1 MKKLLSLVLSLVLV
15 CSLAGCGKEQSA
27 TYVLTSTQEGVMS
40 MSDTQTL
47 KAKGDIVY
55 EMAET
60 TVVDISMA
68 EEAAKAQLSEYY
80 TEYFNNFATNAPEGV
95 TVTSNNADDVFEVS
109 VTIDLKNADLQ
120 ELMKGGYLIGTSED
134 ADKAQ
139 AISFSQTCAGL
150 EAAGYVLQ
158 AE

>member
-1 MKKLLSLVLSLVLV
+1 MLTFLWLKK
-15 CSLAGCGKEQSA
+15 QP
-27 TYVLTSTQEGVMS
+27 
-40 MSDTQTL
+40 
-47 KAKGDIVY
+47 
-55 EMAET
+55 
-60 TVVDISMA
+60 
-68 EEAAKAQLSEYY
+68 YY

>member
-68 EEAAKAQLSEYY
+68 EEAAILY
-80 TEYFNNFATNAPEGV
+80 
-95 TVTSNNADDVFEVS
+95 
-109 VTIDLKNADLQ
+109 
-120 ELMKGGYLIGTSED
+120 
-134 ADKAQ
+134 
-139 AISFSQTCAGL
+139 
-150 EAAGYVLQ
+150 
-158 AE
+158 

>member
-55 EMAET
+55 EMIEVTTFDFSAADEASKAVYLETFEDEFAE
-60 TVVDISMA
+60 MK
-68 EEAAKAQLSEYY
+68 EK
-80 TEYFNNFATNAPEGV
+80 APE
-95 TVTSNNADDVFEVS
+95 S
-109 VTIDLKNADLQ
+109 VTITTSIENDVLHVEFTINLEDADLQ
-120 ELMKGGYLIGTSED
+120 ELMDGGYLMAADANSE
-134 ADKAQ
+134 KAQ
-139 AISFSQTCAGL
+139 IVSFTQTCNAF
-150 EAAGYVLQ
+150 EANGYTLQ
-158 AE
+158 SE